1 MLPQKELDD
10 LSYKYVVNGIM
21 SCVVV
26 VVVVVVVVHFPCG
39 FLSDLL

>member
-21 SCVVV
+21 SF
-26 VVVVVVVVHFPCG
+26 VVVVVVVHFPCG